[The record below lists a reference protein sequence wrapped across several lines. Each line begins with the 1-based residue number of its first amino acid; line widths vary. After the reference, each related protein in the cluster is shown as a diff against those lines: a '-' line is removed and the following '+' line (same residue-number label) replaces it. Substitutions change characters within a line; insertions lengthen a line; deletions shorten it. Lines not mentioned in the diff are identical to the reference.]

1 MSMTVLVL
9 SPHTDD
15 SELGAGGTV
24 SRLTREGH
32 DVHYVAFSSCD
43 ESYPDSYRGV
53 LEAEFEAVME
63 LVEPTTHA
71 VLDYTVRRFN
81 ERRQDVLEDL
91 VRIRNDLQPD
101 LVIGPSLEDFHQDHV
116 VVANEM
122 VRAFKTGSSIVTYEL
137 PWNHV
142 NFETQLFYSL
152 TDADVERKI
161 EQLSMYESQIEDRSR
176 PYFREEFVRGLAA
189 VRGVQCDS
197 RYAEAF
203 SVIRWSK

>member
-1 MSMTVLVL
+1 MKVLVL

-15 SELGAGGTV
+15 SELGAGG
-24 SRLTREGH
+24 SINRLTREGH
-32 DVHYVAFSSCD
+32 DVYYVAFSTCD
-43 ESYPDSYRGV
+43 QSYPESYRGV
-53 LEAEFEAVME
+53 LENEFERVMDV
-63 LVEPTTHA
+63 VEPTEYY

-91 VRIRNDLQPD
+91 VGIREDIDPD
-101 LVIGPSLEDFHQDHV
+101 LVIGPSLSDFHQDHV

-122 VRAFKTGSSIVTYEL
+122 IRAFKTNSSIISYEL

-142 NFETQLFYSL
+142 NFETQMFYELSKEDL
-152 TDADVERKI
+152 AGKI
-161 EQLSMYESQIEDRSR
+161 EQLSMYESQIEDNER
-176 PYFREEFVRGLAA
+176 PYFREEFIRGLAA

-203 SVIRWSK
+203 KVIRWSK

>member
-1 MSMTVLVL
+1 MNVLVL

-15 SELGAGGTV
+15 SELGAGGTI
-24 SRLTREGH
+24 SRLRREGH
-32 DVHYVAFSSCD
+32 DIYYVAFSTCD
-43 ESYPDSYRGV
+43 ESYPDSHQGLLR
-53 LEAEFEAVME
+53 AEFENVMD
-63 LVEPTTHA
+63 LIEPREYF

-91 VRIRNDLQPD
+91 IRIRDDVQPD

-122 VRAFKTGSSIVTYEL
+122 VRAFKTGSSIITYEL

-142 NFETQLFYSL
+142 TFETEMFYKL
-152 TDADVERKI
+152 TEADVDRKI
-161 EQLSMYESQIEDRSR
+161 EQLSMYESQTDQKERL
-176 PYFREEFVRGLAA
+176 YFREEFIRGLAS

-197 RYAEAF
+197 LYAEAF
-203 SVIRWSK
+203 SVIRWSR